1 MTTDS
6 GDACFIRQI
15 GTAVPEPWLDSDGSA
30 DLLRHACISP
40 RGAKLLQRVSRLT
53 GIRKRH
59 VVALNYQSR
68 DPADNAMYQPSEV
81 QPHGPGMSARTAAF
95 DRESGPLVL
104 RALGTFAPQ
113 ALERVQTLV
122 TVSCTHAS
130 SPGLERP
137 ILAQTPVPATVDRW
151 NLGFMGCS
159 AGLAGI
165 RLVKQTEA
173 LRRECLIVTCEL
185 SSLHFQ
191 YSDQL
196 DQMTANVLF
205 ADGAAAL
212 LVSPQPGPAKI
223 VACRCV
229 AAPQHADQMIWY
241 AGDHG
246 LQLRL
251 SQELPDTLAA
261 HLPESVDVFLR
272 DNGMTRATVQHW
284 LVHPGGP
291 QILDAVQNCLSLQ
304 DDALNHSR
312 AIFCEFGNMSSPTI
326 LFILKRVLESNAQGP
341 ALLLAFGPGLT
352 IEMVLL
358 DLRPAGRD

>member
-1 MTTDS
+1 MKFDS
-6 GDACFIRQI
+6 TVGCYIRQI

-30 DLLRHACISP
+30 DLLRYACISA

-59 VVALNYQSR
+59 AIALNYQSR

-95 DRESGPLVL
+95 DQEAGPLVL
-104 RALGTFAPQ
+104 RALGGFAPQ
-113 ALERVQTLV
+113 TLEAVQTLV

-137 ILAQTPVPATVDRW
+137 ILTQTPVPAGVDRW

-159 AGLAGI
+159 AALAGI
-165 RLVKQTEA
+165 RLAKQAEA
-173 LRRECLIVTCEL
+173 QGRECLVVACEL

-205 ADGAAAL
+205 ADGAAVVL
-212 LVSPQPGPAKI
+212 LSPQPGPARV

-229 AAPQHADQMIWY
+229 AAPQHAEQMVWY

-251 SQELPDTLAA
+251 AQELPDTLAA
-261 HLPESVDVFLR
+261 HLPEVVDVFLR
-272 DNGMTRATVQHW
+272 DNGLTRAGVQHW

-291 QILDAVQNCLSLQ
+291 QILDAVQNCLGLAEN
-304 DDALNHSR
+304 ALEDSR
-312 AIFCEFGNMSSPTI
+312 AIFREFGNMSSPTI
-326 LFILKRVLESNAQGP
+326 LFILKRVLEKQASGRAM
-341 ALLLAFGPGLT
+341 ALAFGPGLT

-358 DLRPAGRD
+358 DLQTI

>member
-1 MTTDS
+1 MKSDS
-6 GDACFIRQI
+6 TGACYIQQI

-30 DLLRHACISP
+30 DLLRHACVSP

-53 GIRKRH
+53 GIQKRH
-59 VVALNYQSR
+59 LIALNHQSR
-68 DPADNAMYQPSEV
+68 DPADDAMYKPSEA
-81 QPHGPGMSARTAAF
+81 QPHGPGMSARTAVF
-95 DRESGPLVL
+95 DREAGPLVL
-104 RALGTFAPQ
+104 RALGAFSAQ
-113 ALERVQTLV
+113 SLENVQTLV

-137 ILAQTPVPATVDRW
+137 ILLQTPVPATVDRW

-159 AGLAGI
+159 AGLAGV

-173 LRRECLIVTCEL
+173 LERECLVVACEL

-205 ADGAAAL
+205 SDGAAAL
-212 LVSPQPGPAKI
+212 LISPRPGPAKV

-229 AAPQHADQMIWY
+229 AAPAHAEQMIWY
-241 AGDHG
+241 AGDNG
-246 LQLRL
+246 LQLKL
-251 SQELPDTLAA
+251 AQELPETLAA
-261 HLPESVDVFLR
+261 HLPESVEVFLR
-272 DNGMTRATVQHW
+272 DNGLTKASIRHW

-291 QILDAVQNCLSLQ
+291 QILDAVQNCLGLAA
-304 DDALNHSR
+304 DALDDSR
-312 AIFCEFGNMSSPTI
+312 AIFREFGNMSSPTI
-326 LFILKRVLESNAQGP
+326 LFILKRVLERKLAGP
-341 ALLLAFGPGLT
+341 ALALAFGPGLT

-358 DLRPAGRD
+358 EPGT